1 MGTKYYLRIQEE
13 KFGFVVEGIHEIKE
27 NDISITQEEYDKFF
41 ELQSQGK
48 QFRVIEGWD
57 VEIYD
62 DPDTIFSKGL
72 FDYIEEYTPEP
83 LPPGPPTEM
92 ELLQEE
98 VMLQA
103 ENQIDLDFR
112 VTSLELGL

>member
-1 MGTKYYLRIQEE
+1 MGNEYYVRIQGNT
-13 KFGFVVEGIHEIKE
+13 FCFVVNGIHEISKLT
-27 NDISITQEEYDKFF
+27 DYPIIQDDHDKFF
-41 ELQSQGK
+41 ILQREGK
-48 QFRVIEGWD
+48 QFRPKAIPTGN
-57 VEIYD
+57 
-62 DPDTIFSKGL
+62 TL